1 MIASVFEGRNQ
12 MKSKQKLGSCMT
24 LDEVLHVGEVGRPK
38 ESSTRLRK
46 DMEGEGT
53 REGEEGITGHL
64 IACLVGPDEW
74 RFYSVQ
80 ATVSN

>member
-1 MIASVFEGRNQ
+1 
-12 MKSKQKLGSCMT
+12 MKLKQKLSSCVT

-38 ESSTRLRK
+38 ESSVRSRK
-46 DMEGEGT
+46 DMEGEGM
-53 REGEEGITGHL
+53 REGEEGIMGHL
-64 IACLVGPDEW
+64 IACLVGPDKW